1 MAKLSHRQ
9 RNSLSKSAFAIPE
22 ARAYPIHDEAHAR
35 LALSMAHYH
44 PEWEARIRAAVARR
58 YPNLK

>member
-1 MAKLSHRQ
+1 MSDLTHKT
-9 RNSLSKSAFAIPE
+9 RNALPDSAFAIPE

-44 PEWEARIRAAVARR
+44 PEWAARIRAAVKAR
-58 YPNLK
+58 YGIG